1 MAVILAAFACGALF
15 GAGLVVSR
23 MTDPAVIL
31 AFLDVAGNWN
41 PTLAFVM
48 GGGLIA
54 AVPGFVLARRRA
66 KPALAADFQIPTR
79 RDIDGRLLIGAA
91 IFGLGWGLAGIC
103 PGPSIAGLATGATA
117 FFVFV
122 PAMLAGFALH
132 ALAERVLARK

>member
-23 MTDPAVIL
+23 MTDPTVIL

-54 AVPGFVLARRRA
+54 AVPGFLLARRRA
-66 KPALAADFQIPTR
+66 RPAFAADFQVPTR
-79 RDIDGRLLIGAA
+79 RDIDARLLIGAA

-103 PGPSIAGLATGATA
+103 PGPGIAGLATGNDA

-132 ALAERVLARK
+132 ALAERAFARK